1 VALGGGAMSETA
13 AVSPEMGEEGKEKT
27 YYVDR

>member
-1 VALGGGAMSETA
+1 MSETA